1 MIQIIALIVLLQAS
15 GEQQPDAVPD
25 YDDWLG

>member
-15 GEQQPDAVPD
+15 GTPPDNLQY
-25 YDDWLG
+25 YDDWLD